1 MSNKNK
7 KNIVDNEK
15 MIILDDEIKNIMP
28 LNGDNVRINT
38 YKKTDQFVSGWARI
52 GPYIMS
58 KGREKIAKIID
69 KFGNDNIVRCH
80 TDGIISK
87 INPNNIVLGQ
97 NLGDLKFE
105 ESSNNIIIKNCNS
118 VIGFIKKIGK

>member
-1 MSNKNK
+1 
-7 KNIVDNEK
+7 
-15 MIILDDEIKNIMP
+15 MP
-28 LNGDNVRINT
+28 LNGNNVKINT
-38 YKKTDQFVSGWARI
+38 YKKTDQYVSGFARI

-58 KGREKIAKIID
+58 KAREKIAKIID

-87 INPNNIVLGQ
+87 IYPNIELGE
-97 NLGDLKFE
+97 NLGNLKFE
-105 ESSNNIIIKNCNS
+105 ESSNNIIVKNCNS